1 MAKSSPVNSSAN
13 SQVNSPANAQTDRD
27 WSYETAIAR
36 VETLVKQIE
45 TGDLD
50 LADVFDRFDAASRD
64 LQHCERF
71 LAEKQQQ
78 LDLAIETLESTP
90 NPAIE
95 PL

>member
-1 MAKSSPVNSSAN
+1 MATSSQA
-13 SQVNSPANAQTDRD
+13 DRD

-50 LADVFDRFDAASRD
+50 LAEVFDRFDTASQD
-64 LQHCERF
+64 LQQCEQF

-90 NPAIE
+90 DRA
-95 PL
+95 